1 MGLYQE
7 RRFDMRVAFGVGLAL
22 ATLALPVASGAD
34 EIKSGPDKRI
44 GGAFDVKVVTGE
56 NKGRTMCYV

>member
-1 MGLYQE
+1 
-7 RRFDMRVAFGVGLAL
+7 MRVTFGLGLAL
-22 ATLALPVASGAD
+22 ATLALPATSVAD
-34 EIKSGPDKRI
+34 DIKSGPDKRI

>member
-1 MGLYQE
+1 
-7 RRFDMRVAFGVGLAL
+7 MRVAFGVGLAL
-22 ATLALPVASGAD
+22 ATLTLPVASGAD